1 MAEWSKAAD
10 CKSVSYS
17 RVGSNP
23 TFLIMYLKSKYKK
36 NRFINLDK
44 LTIYKVKNNIIDMY
58 NIRWKN
64 CNVFNTINSILKSNI
79 NKLVYNLYIKNA
91 NLYIDNNIFFLDL
104 NFKKFKFFPQIKEI
118 KNNKTI
124 LNNSLGIISKYFSKK
139 KNYLRSKSSFLLS
152 ASYIRKMLIY
162 TSITKLRLNIFRIPI
177 YIKDIMRVITSK
189 SNSLYKHPFTKALV
203 NEKASK
209 FEIHFWYISFINN
222 KSHVKKKF
230 KKKGRLKR
238 KISKKISLL
247 NNILD

>member
-1 MAEWSKAAD
+1 MH
-10 CKSVSYS
+10 
-17 RVGSNP
+17 
-23 TFLIMYLKSKYKK
+23 LKSKRRN

-44 LTIYKVKNNIIDMY
+44 LIIYKIKSSY
-58 NIRWKN
+58 NYIYNTRWKN
-64 CNVFNTINSILKSNI
+64 YSISNIINNMLKSNL
-79 NKLVYNLYIKNA
+79 NKLIYKLYIKNA

-104 NFKKFKFFPQIKEI
+104 NFKKLKFFPQMKEI
-118 KNNKTI
+118 KTSKTI
-124 LNNSLGIISKYFSKK
+124 LNNSLGIISKYFSKR

-152 ASYIRKMLIY
+152 ASYVRKMLIY
-162 TSITKLRLNIFRIPI
+162 TNISKLRLNIFRVPI

-209 FEIHFWYISFINN
+209 FEIHFEYISFINN
-222 KSHVKKKF
+222 KSHGEKKS